1 MSKTQAQQ
9 RKTKAKLS
17 KVAQTVAWKK
27 ERFGRRHAMR
37 HLVRKVLD
45 NIEVHTTKTK
55 KKDRGFLAK
64 VGSKI
69 ASFFGKRSG

>member
-9 RKTKAKLS
+9 RKTKEKRI

-27 ERFGRRHAMR
+27 ERFGKKTAMR
-37 HLVRKVLD
+37 RVVSKVLD
-45 NIEVHTTKTK
+45 DVQVHTTKIK

-64 VGSKI
+64 VGRGI
-69 ASFFGKRSG
+69 ASFFGKRGG